1 MSVDRLLHEGRI
13 HRFEATRDEIGKSL
27 EIAKRDLSLGE
38 KILDE
43 DLDWCFSITYNAIL
57 QACRAYML
65 SSGYRAASSQ
75 AHKTVFQFME
85 LAMEEPYKEIIA
97 YFDQARKK
105 RHRTMYDEVGLVSKG
120 EAKELLQ
127 MAKGFVAEI
136 EKRVMQ

>member
-1 MSVDRLLHEGRI
+1 M
-13 HRFEATRDEIGKSL
+13 
-27 EIAKRDLSLGE
+27 SLGE

-43 DLDWCFSITYNAIL
+43 DLDWCYSITYNAIL

-105 RHRTMYDEVGLVSKG
+105 RHRTMYDEVSLVSKG

-136 EKRVMQ
+136 EKRLMQ